1 MTRPI
6 RTILI
11 IGGGPAGAV
20 AGVLLARAGLD
31 VTLVERQRFPRD
43 KVCGECISAT
53 GLATLGR
60 SGLGEVLGRLGPAE
74 LTRATLVGPDG
85 VSATHELGLP
95 MWGLTRRRMDTAL
108 IAEVAAA
115 GGRVLQPARAES
127 VDSTAGAGGEGVRVV
142 VRHEDNRIEN
152 LSADLAIVA
161 DGKSALMG
169 DAGKPA
175 ATTDLGIK
183 AHFRGV
189 RADGGSIHLFTL
201 AGHYGGL
208 AAVEDGL
215 WNVALS
221 VPQELVRAG
230 GGDLAGLWAGWVE
243 GNPFLRAAF
252 AGAERQGEFLAS
264 PLPRFAVRNR
274 WPVGVIPV
282 GNAAAALEPIGGEG
296 MGLAMRSAE
305 LAAGAIVAGVKEGRG
320 VDLVGLRREFA
331 RLWRT
336 RRPACR
342 TVAIMMSQPAIARA
356 VIPFSRSAES
366 ATRAVL
372 GLMGKKS
379 AG

>member
-115 GGRVLQPARAES
+115 GGRVVQPARAES
-127 VDSTAGAGGEGVRVV
+127 VVSTAEGVRVV

-152 LSADLAIVA
+152 LAADLAIVA

-189 RADGGSIHLFTL
+189 RADSRSIHLFTL
-201 AGHYGGL
+201 DGHYGGL

-221 VPQELVRAG
+221 VPQALVRAG
-230 GGDLAGLWAGWVE
+230 GGDLAALWEGWVE

-252 AGAERQGEFLAS
+252 VGAERQGEFLAS

-274 WPVGVIPV
+274 WPVRVIPV

-305 LAAGAIVAGVKEGRG
+305 LAAGAIVVAREGGRG
-320 VDLVGLRREFA
+320 VDLVALRREFA

-366 ATRAVL
+366 ATRMVL